1 MSESDLKPGEPHER
15 TDGERAALAAPRDSE
30 QKDRSAQPAR
40 AGATPRVSGRSV
52 ALSGLAFVLA
62 LIAIAVTG
70 MLWWQYRA
78 FYVSLD
84 QNDATAAAA
93 LERAR
98 AEQRALSDKLTE
110 LGKNVDA
117 LRQLNA
123 GLTDRVAALPG
134 RFADL
139 ERRLDAVQGGSF
151 DARGELL
158 RSEAEYYLTVA
169 NTQLTLAGDWDNA
182 IKALELADGR
192 LAELGNPEL
201 APVRD
206 SIAGELQMLRGVRL
220 PDVEGLVFS
229 LGRLAARAEQLPLRK
244 EAPANYAAR
253 ATPADDVE
261 PGLGR
266 LWFAI
271 KQTLLGLVRV
281 ERRDSPVPR
290 ALSAAESALGRR
302 QFAVEI
308 ELARIAALRREPQ
321 AFMSAL
327 GGAADRLRRDFDTDA
342 AEVESALAL
351 LREMQSVDIAPK
363 PPDIAGALNQLRAIT
378 SGSR

>member
-1 MSESDLKPGEPHER
+1 MADSDAKPSEPRDS
-15 TDGERAALAAPRDSE
+15 TDTEWAALAASLDAEKKGRPAQSVPPGDAPRN
-30 QKDRSAQPAR
+30 P
-40 AGATPRVSGRSV
+40 GRSV

-98 AEQRALSDKLTE
+98 AEQRALSDKLAE
-110 LGKNVDA
+110 LGKSVDT
-117 LRQLNA
+117 LRQLNS
-123 GLTDRVAALPG
+123 GLSDRVAALPG
-134 RFADL
+134 RFADV

-169 NTQLTLAGDWDNA
+169 NTELTLAGDWDNA

-229 LGRLAARAEQLPLRK
+229 LGRLAGRAEQLPLRK
-244 EAPANYAAR
+244 EAPANYADR
-253 ATPADDVE
+253 ATPAEDVE
-261 PGLGR
+261 PGFGR

-281 ERRDSPVPR
+281 ERRDSPVPQ
-290 ALSAAESALGRR
+290 ALSAAESELGRR

-327 GGAADRLRRDFDTDA
+327 GAAADRLHRDFDTDA

-351 LREMQSVDIAPK
+351 LREMQGVDIAPK
-363 PPDIAGALNQLRAIT
+363 PPDIGASLNQLRAIA